1 MRQFS
6 LRTKL
11 LIVICLVFGL
21 KAFGTEIQDTTA
33 PLIPIYLQYWHDL
46 ISQQQA
52 EAVKFDLQKD
62 TSKFTAQDKEEYQSI
77 RNALI
82 GKINFIRNEIEF
94 SKLDKRRKI
103 LYLGGLHQLLQE
115 YNQERRYGRIHPVS
129 APMVINLYEKMMAAD
144 LANQSVAPY
153 VANIPY
159 EVGTIVLKPFNENF
173 GYQVART
180 YLLREYSREHLDN
193 FFRVLNFQY
202 PDLATQPFVDTVI
215 AQIARKYPQ
224 QVYDYATSYT
234 SLGSIVRHDPD
245 TLVQAIVQIGKS
257 PNAIRLLPFVE
268 YITNGTYKLKNLE
281 KIAINDDAF
290 YKLSVKTLI
299 DMDLKKLK
307 GEHPIALKAMEA
319 NVKRRALKYIREVND
334 LHESLDPVRFA
345 CVNKFS
351 APEIYFLLV
360 NGEQEIYTSSYV
372 GLFDRMMEH
381 MSPAKGDKLL
391 MDVVFDHFRKFITL
405 AAAYNTLSPFLNSM
419 SVHHANLLMQ
429 KFVGNLQYSK
439 GLEDAVDVADAFGS
453 IHDSILLKDLQHEVN
468 ENYAEMV
475 RDNDVRGKVIYG
487 LLASLFN
494 TRESSSKDEIWSKNI
509 SSTFDLPPIDY
520 IPFKNL
526 ENDSGIVYEEV
537 FFYGDKDG
545 FDSFNSFLTS
555 FRDKYWSISENK
567 YWLTIRSTRGK
578 HIIIYA
584 KKPQGNLDE
593 DDKGM
598 AELSAFLQTHD
609 IRPTVYI
616 HRGHSYHV
624 NSTIK
629 ELQSSAKLVM
639 LGSCGGYNSIAGV
652 LNVSPDAQIIAS
664 KQTGSMYVNEPIIRT
679 IEQQIRLGKDLDWI
693 ELWSRLS
700 KQFQKDPKFNDLFQ
714 DYIPPQKN
722 MGAIFIKAYKKLM
735 KEDAP
740 VDLSAD

>member
-1 MRQFS
+1 MILF
-6 LRTKL
+6 
-11 LIVICLVFGL
+11 CLVSGL
-21 KAFGTEIQDTTA
+21 RAFGTEIQDTAT

-52 EAVKFDLQKD
+52 EAVKIDLQED
-62 TSKFTAQDKEEYQSI
+62 TSKFTNQDRAEYQGI
-77 RNALI
+77 KDALI
-82 GKINFIRNEIEF
+82 GKVNFIRNEIEF
-94 SKLDKRRKI
+94 SNLDKRRKI
-103 LYLGGLHQLLQE
+103 LYLGGLRQLLEE

-129 APMVINLYEKMMAAD
+129 APMVINLYEKMMTAD

-153 VANIPY
+153 VANVPY
-159 EVGTIVLKPFNENF
+159 EVGTIVLKPFDENF
-173 GYQVART
+173 GYQVARS
-180 YLLREYSREHLDN
+180 YLLREYSKEHLDN

-215 AQIARKYPQ
+215 AKIARKYPQ

-234 SLGSIVRHDPD
+234 SIGSIVRHDPD

-281 KIAINDDAF
+281 KIAANDDAF

-299 DMDLKKLK
+299 DMDLKELK

-334 LHESLDPVRFA
+334 LHESPDPVRFA
-345 CVNKFS
+345 CVNSFS

-372 GLFDRMMEH
+372 GLFDRMMQH
-381 MSPAKGDKLL
+381 MNPPKGDKLL
-391 MDVVFDHFRKFITL
+391 MDVIFDHFRKFITL
-405 AAAYNTLSPFLNSM
+405 AAAYNTLNPFLNSM

-453 IHDSILLKDLQHEVN
+453 IHDSILLRDLQHEVN
-468 ENYAEMV
+468 ENYAQMV
-475 RDNDVRGKVIYG
+475 RQNDVRGKVIYG

-494 TRESSSKDEIWSKNI
+494 TRESSTKDEVWSKNI
-509 SSTFDLPPIDY
+509 ASTFDLPPIDY

-555 FRDKYWSISENK
+555 FRDRDWRISDHK
-567 YWLTIRSTRGK
+567 YWLTIRSTKGK
-578 HIIIYA
+578 RIIIYA
-584 KKPQGNLDE
+584 KKPQANLDE

-598 AELSAFLQTHD
+598 AELSAYLQTRD

-664 KQTGSMYVNEPIIRT
+664 KQTGSMYVNEPIIKT

-693 ELWSRLS
+693 NLWSRLS

>member
-1 MRQFS
+1 MRKVSISFN
-6 LRTKL
+6 L
-11 LIVICLVFGL
+11 LIAILLSFSVRAL
-21 KAFGTEIQDTTA
+21 GTEIRDTTG

-46 ISQQQA
+46 ISKEQA
-52 EAVKFDLQKD
+52 EAVKIDLGED
-62 TSKFTAQDKEEYQSI
+62 TTKFTAADLLEYHAI
-77 RNALI
+77 RNALTSRV
-82 GKINFIRNEIEF
+82 NFIRHEIEF
-94 SKLDKRRKI
+94 SSLDKRRKI
-103 LYLGGLHQLLQE
+103 LYLGGLRLLLQE
-115 YNQERRYGRIHPVS
+115 YNKERRYGRIHPSS
-129 APMVINLYEKMMAAD
+129 APKVITLFEQMMAAD
-144 LANQSVAPY
+144 LSNQSVAPY
-153 VANIPY
+153 VAGIPY
-159 EVGTIVLKPFNENF
+159 EIGTIVLKPFQENF

-180 YLLREYSREHLDN
+180 YLLRAYSKEHLDN
-193 FFRVLNFQY
+193 FFRVLSYQY

-215 AQIARKYPQ
+215 AQIAQKYPQ

-234 SLGSIVRHDPD
+234 TLGSIVRQDPD

-268 YITNGTYKLKNLE
+268 YIKDGTYTLQELE
-281 KIAINDDAF
+281 KIASNDDAF

-299 DMDLKKLK
+299 DMDMKVLN
-307 GEHPIALKAMEA
+307 GENPIAWKAMEA

-334 LHESLDPVRFA
+334 LHESSDPVRFA
-345 CVNKFS
+345 CVNSFT
-351 APEIYFLLV
+351 APQIYFLLV

-372 GLFDRMMEH
+372 GLFNRMMQR
-381 MSPAKGDKLL
+381 MDPPKGDQLL

-405 AAAYNTLSPFLNSM
+405 AAAYNTLNPFLKSM
-419 SVHHANLLMQ
+419 SVGHANLLMQ
-429 KFVGNLQYSK
+429 KFVGNLQYSQ

-453 IHDSILLKDLQHEVN
+453 IHDSILLKDLQREVN

-475 RDNDVRGKVIYG
+475 HQHNERGKVIYG
-487 LLASLFN
+487 LLSSLFN
-494 TRESSSKDEIWSKNI
+494 TRESSSKDKVWSKNI
-509 SSTFDLPPIDY
+509 ATTFDLPPIDY
-520 IPFKNL
+520 IPFKSL

-555 FRDKYWSISENK
+555 FRDKDWSIADSK

-578 HIIIYA
+578 KIIIYA
-584 KKPQGNLDE
+584 KKPQADLDE

-598 AELSAFLQTHD
+598 TELSAYLQSHD

-624 NSTIK
+624 NSTIQ

-639 LGSCGGYNSIAGV
+639 LGSCGGYNSLAGV
-652 LNVSPDAQIIAS
+652 LNVSPNAQIIAS
-664 KQTGSMYVNEPIIRT
+664 KQTGSMHVNEPIIRA
-679 IEQQIRLGKDLDWI
+679 IEQQIRMGKDLDWVAI
-693 ELWSRLS
+693 WSNLS
-700 KQFQKDPKFNDLFQ
+700 KLFQRTPQFDELFQ

-740 VDLSAD
+740 VDLSSN

>member
-1 MRQFS
+1 MKQFS
-6 LRTKL
+6 FRTNI
-11 LIVICLVFGL
+11 LIVICLGFGL
-21 KAFGTEIQDTTA
+21 KAFGTDIRDTTA

-52 EAVKFDLQKD
+52 EAVKIDLQED
-62 TSKFTAQDKEEYQSI
+62 TSKFTGQDMEEYQAI
-77 RNALI
+77 KNALI
-82 GKINFIRNEIEF
+82 GKVNFIRNEIEF

-103 LYLGGLHQLLQE
+103 LYLGGLRQLLQE
-115 YNQERRYGRIHPVS
+115 YNQERRYGRVHPVS
-129 APMVINLYEKMMAAD
+129 APLVINLYEKMMTAD

-173 GYQVART
+173 GFQVART
-180 YLLREYSREHLDN
+180 YLLREYSKEHLDN
-193 FFRVLNFQY
+193 FFRVLDFQY

-215 AQIARKYPQ
+215 AKIARKYPQ

-268 YITNGTYKLKNLE
+268 YITNGTYKLKDLE
-281 KIAINDDAF
+281 RIATNDDAF

-299 DMDLKKLK
+299 DMDLKELK
-307 GEHPIALKAMEA
+307 GERPIALKAMQA

-334 LHESLDPVRFA
+334 LHESPDPVRFA
-345 CVNKFS
+345 CVKTFS

-372 GLFDRMMEH
+372 GLFKRMMQH
-381 MSPAKGDKLL
+381 MDPPKGDKLL

-405 AAAYNTLSPFLNSM
+405 AAAYNTLNPFLNSM
-419 SVHHANLLMQ
+419 SVYHANLLMQ

-453 IHDSILLKDLQHEVN
+453 IHDSVLLKNLQHEVN

-494 TRESSSKDEIWSKNI
+494 TRESSSKDAVWSKNI
-509 SSTFDLPPIDY
+509 ASAFDLPPIDY

-526 ENDSGIVYEEV
+526 ENDSGVVYEEV

-555 FRDKYWSISENK
+555 FRDKDWSISDNK

-578 HIIIYA
+578 RIIIYA
-584 KKPQGNLDE
+584 KKPQANLDE

-693 ELWSRLS
+693 NLWSRLS
-700 KQFQKDPKFNDLFQ
+700 KQFQKDPKFDDLFQ

-735 KEDAP
+735 KVDAP